1 MAAELFDQYQL
12 MQWPMIQRD
21 GRAKEE
27 EKKSRN
33 TEKEERRLRTLLA
46 QLAVANTFCKPT
58 IVAGVP

>member
-1 MAAELFDQYQL
+1 
-12 MQWPMIQRD
+12 MIQRD